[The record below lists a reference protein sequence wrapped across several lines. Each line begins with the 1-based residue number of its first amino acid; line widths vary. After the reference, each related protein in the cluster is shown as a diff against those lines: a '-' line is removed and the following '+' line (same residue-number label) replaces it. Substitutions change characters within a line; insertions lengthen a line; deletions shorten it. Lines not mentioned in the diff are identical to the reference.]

1 MKGPAKIKEDTERI
15 QTGKIGQ
22 EARITCDSFSIPMP
36 EDDIIWL
43 YDKIRIGKSL
53 T

>member
-22 EARITCDSFSIPMP
+22 EARITCDSFSIPLP
-36 EDDIIWL
+36 EEDIVWSFN
-43 YDKIRIGKSL
+43 KIQIGKVIP
-53 T
+53 